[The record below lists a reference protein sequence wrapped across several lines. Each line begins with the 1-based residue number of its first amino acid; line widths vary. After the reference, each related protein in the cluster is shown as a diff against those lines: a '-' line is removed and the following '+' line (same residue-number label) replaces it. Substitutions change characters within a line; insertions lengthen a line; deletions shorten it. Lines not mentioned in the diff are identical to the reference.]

1 MSKVPDSRFFVYR
14 HGRLHCEA
22 VELSTIAREVGTTCY
37 VYSWNAIRE
46 SYKAIDRALADT
58 KHGIA
63 YAMKANS
70 NIAILRRLAQL
81 GCGADI
87 VSGGELARAMEAGMR
102 PDSIVFSGVGKTDR
116 EIESALAAGV
126 RSIHAESA
134 AELDAIEAIAQGM
147 GRPAPVSL
155 RVNPD
160 VDPKTHPYI
169 ATGLK
174 QSKFGVTIDVA
185 RELLPRILGSKH
197 LHFEGLACHIGSL
210 IGSASAVG
218 QSTEAV
224 ARLARD
230 FKAAGAPIRTL
241 DAGGGWPIVYGHE
254 EREPES
260 YAAFGAA
267 IRDGLVRAGAGLD
280 EFELIVEPG
289 RSIVGDAGVLL
300 TQVIFIKQQAQKRF
314 VIVDAAMTELLR
326 PALYNAYHAIMP
338 VQAAA
343 ADTPLTPADVVGPVC
358 ESGDFLAL
366 DRPLPPLSRGD
377 LLVVRGA
384 GAYAA
389 CMASTYNSRP
399 RAAEV
404 LVEGNV
410 HHLIRRRER
419 VEDLWRDEQ
428 MR

>member
-1 MSKVPDSRFFVYR
+1 MSKIPESRFFVYR

-22 VELSTIAREVGTTCY
+22 VELATIAKEVGTPCY

-46 SYKAIDRALADT
+46 SYTAIDRALGDT
-58 KHGIA
+58 KHWIA

-70 NIAILRRLAQL
+70 NLALLRRLGQL
-81 GCGADI
+81 GSGADI
-87 VSGGELARAMEAGMR
+87 VSGGELARAMEAGIR
-102 PDSIVFSGVGKTDR
+102 PDRIVFSGVGKTDR

-126 RSIHAESA
+126 RSIHAESP
-134 AELDAIEAIAQGM
+134 AELDAIEGIAQRM

-174 QSKFGVTIDVA
+174 QSKFGISMEGA
-185 RELLPRILGSKH
+185 HALLPRILGSAH
-197 LHFEGLACHIGSL
+197 LQLEGLACHIGSL
-210 IGSASAVG
+210 IGSAQAVG
-218 QSTEAV
+218 QATEAV
-224 ARLARD
+224 ARMAVE
-230 FKAAGAPIRTL
+230 FKRAGAPIRTL
-241 DAGGGWPIVYGHE
+241 DAGGGWPIAYGHE
-254 EREPES
+254 AHEPEP

-267 IRDGLVRAGAGLD
+267 IRDALIRSGADQHGL
-280 EFELIVEPG
+280 ELIIEPG

-300 TQVIFIKQQAQKRF
+300 AQVIFVKEQFDKRF

-326 PALYNAYHAIMP
+326 PALYKAYHAIVP
-338 VQAAA
+338 VQAPA
-343 ADTPLTPADVVGPVC
+343 ADAPMTLADLVGPVC
-358 ESGDFLAL
+358 ESGDFLAQ
-366 DRPLPPLSRGD
+366 DRPLPPLARGE
-377 LLVVRGA
+377 LVAIRGA

-404 LVEGNV
+404 LVDGST
-410 HHLIRRRER
+410 HHVIRRRER

>member
-1 MSKVPDSRFFVYR
+1 VSKIPESRFFVYR

-22 VELSTIAREVGTTCY
+22 VELAQIAKEVGTPCY

-46 SYKAIDRALADT
+46 SYTAIDRALGDT
-58 KHGIA
+58 KHWIA

-70 NIAILRRLAQL
+70 NLALLRRLGQL
-81 GCGADI
+81 GSGADI
-87 VSGGELARAMEAGMR
+87 VSGGELARAMEAGIP
-102 PDSIVFSGVGKTDR
+102 PDRIVFSGVGKTDR

-126 RSIHAESA
+126 RSIHAESP
-134 AELDAIEAIAQGM
+134 AELDAIEGIAQRM

-160 VDPKTHPYI
+160 VDPQTHPYI

-174 QSKFGVTIDVA
+174 QSKFGISMEGA
-185 RELLPRILGSKH
+185 RSLLPRILRSGH
-197 LHFEGLACHIGSL
+197 LQLEGLACHIGSL
-210 IGSASAVG
+210 IGSAQAVG
-218 QSTEAV
+218 QATEAV
-224 ARLARD
+224 ARMAVE
-230 FKAAGAPIRTL
+230 FKRAGAPIRTL
-241 DAGGGWPIVYGHE
+241 DAGGGWPIAYGHE
-254 EREPES
+254 AHEPEP

-267 IRDGLVRAGAGLD
+267 IRDALIRSGADQHGL
-280 EFELIVEPG
+280 ELIIEPG

-300 TQVIFIKQQAQKRF
+300 AQVIFVKEQSDKRF

-326 PALYNAYHAIMP
+326 PALYKAYHAIMP
-338 VQAAA
+338 VQAPA
-343 ADTPLTPADVVGPVC
+343 ADVPMTLADLVGPVC
-358 ESGDFLAL
+358 ESGDFLAQ
-366 DRPLPPLSRGD
+366 DRPLPPLARGE
-377 LLVVRGA
+377 LVAIRGA

-404 LVEGNV
+404 LVDGNT
-410 HHLIRRRER
+410 HHVIRRRER

>member
-1 MSKVPDSRFFVYR
+1 
-14 HGRLHCEA
+14 
-22 VELSTIAREVGTTCY
+22 
-37 VYSWNAIRE
+37 
-46 SYKAIDRALADT
+46 
-58 KHGIA
+58 
-63 YAMKANS
+63 MKANS
-70 NIAILRRLAQL
+70 NLALLRRLSQL

-87 VSGGELARAMEAGMR
+87 VSGGELARAMAAGMR

-134 AELDAIEAIAQGM
+134 AEIDAIEGIALRM

-174 QSKFGVTIDVA
+174 QSKFGVTIEAA

-210 IGSASAVG
+210 IGSAAAVG
-218 QSTEAV
+218 QATEAV

-241 DAGGGWPIVYGHE
+241 DAGGGWPIAYGHE
-254 EREPES
+254 EREPEP

-267 IRDGLVRAGAGLD
+267 IRDGLTRAGAGLD

-300 TQVIFIKQQAQKRF
+300 TQVIFIKDQAEKRF

-326 PALYNAYHAIMP
+326 PALYKAYHAIMP
-338 VQAAA
+338 VQAPAPDA
-343 ADTPLTPADVVGPVC
+343 LLTPADVVGPVC

-366 DRPLPPLSRGD
+366 DRPLPPLARGD
-377 LLVVRGA
+377 LMVLRGA

-404 LVEGNV
+404 LVDGNL
-410 HHLIRRRER
+410 HHVIRRRER